1 MWRKS
6 RQKKRFEGR
15 YSSGQRGQTVNLL
28 VFTFAGSN
36 PALPTNEVEIL
47 KLKAGVAQL
56 VERQPSK
63 LNVAG
68 SNPVSRSKVLA
79 GVAQG

>member
-1 MWRKS
+1 ML
-6 RQKKRFEGR
+6 GR

-36 PALPTNEVEIL
+36 PALPTEIVL
-47 KLKAGVAQL
+47 EAGVAQL

-63 LNVAG
+63 LRVAS
-68 SNPVSRSKVLA
+68 SNLVSRSFYERTDDA
-79 GVAQG
+79 GVAQW